1 MARRPTPGGP
11 RDGDESDRDRD
22 DREREYREHERERG
36 PWDDARE
43 HRRKEKLEKRR
54 FAGGLPPT
62 PELYASAREQWYRL
76 PGAVVRPSMY
86 PGVGD
91 PSSGEP
97 QSPGSAGPGGKGPGQ

>member
-43 HRRKEKLEKRR
+43 HRRIEKRR

-76 PGAVVRPSMY
+76 PGAVVRPSMN